1 MQKNNKGF
9 MITEVLIVS
18 TIVFSILIFMY
29 AQFRSVYNS
38 FYQTLK
44 YNPVESIYKA
54 NEIKSFIES
63 DAKNNIV
70 DLLSNSQNKYLDITE
85 CNIQTYN
92 DVKMCKLLYEKLEIK
107 QLLLLSEDVTS
118 AVASNLSQLDDG
130 MIKFIKYINNNYS
143 GSYHR
148 IVVAFKDGTYA
159 TLRIDVLNKIYE
171 FDYTGDVQTF
181 VAPIDGYYKLEVWG
195 AQGGEANNYAGG
207 YGGYSQGTVF
217 LAKDSKLYI
226 VVGESG
232 KASSTSKA
240 DGGYNGGGL
249 GYGGL
254 CNGNATRYGAS
265 GGGATHIATESGLLA
280 DLSSNKNS
288 VLIVS
293 GGGGGAFYYSI
304 GSYGSGSSSGGYVGV
319 IASWK
324 NVNHTYYIQPTGG
337 TQTNGGSNGNSHS
350 DAILHSSTAAFG
362 QGSNYN
368 GGYCTEGSGG
378 GGGWYG
384 GGSGGFTPGAGGS
397 SYIGNSLLTYKAMY
411 CYDCDESQEE
421 STKTISTTCSSEQPT
436 ERCTKQGN
444 GYAKISIVS
453 E

>member
-70 DLLSNSQNKYLDITE
+70 DLLSNSQNNYLDITE

-171 FDYTGDVQTF
+171 FNYTGDVQTF

-195 AQGGEANNYAGG
+195 AQDSSKTDAYGYYSFGTTFLQAN
-207 YGGYSQGTVF
+207 
-217 LAKDSKLYI
+217 DSLYLY
-226 VVGESG
+226 VGSDSE
-232 KASSTSKA
+232 
-240 DGGYNGGGL
+240 GYN
-249 GYGGL
+249 
-254 CNGNATRYGAS
+254 NKS
-265 GGGATHIATESGLLA
+265 THIATQKGLLNT
-280 DLSSNKNS
+280 LNNSLNS
-288 VLIVS
+288 VLIAS
-293 GGGGGAFYYSI
+293 G
-304 GSYGSGSSSGGYVGV
+304 
-319 IASWK
+319 
-324 NVNHTYYIQPTGG
+324 
-337 TQTNGGSNGNSHS
+337 TNN
-350 DAILHSSTAAFG
+350 
-362 QGSNYN
+362 
-368 GGYCTEGSGG
+368 
-378 GGGWYG
+378 
-384 GGSGGFTPGAGGS
+384 S